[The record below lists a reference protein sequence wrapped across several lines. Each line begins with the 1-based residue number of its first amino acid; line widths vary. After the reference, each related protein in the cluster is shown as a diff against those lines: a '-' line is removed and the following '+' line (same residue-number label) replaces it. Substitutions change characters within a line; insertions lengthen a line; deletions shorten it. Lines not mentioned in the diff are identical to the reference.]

1 MDERT
6 KHYLREIFHGEP
18 PFVRIPQTGG
28 LGLCWRDLMEQLVD
42 GAEEVFLSVMATL
55 FREHDA
61 PAWLCYTDEDLEL
74 IAQAKVAEQTQKN

>member
-6 KHYLREIFHGEP
+6 KRYLREIFQGEP
-18 PFVRIPQTGG
+18 PFVLIPQTGG
-28 LGLCWRDLMEQLVD
+28 IGLRWRDLMAQLVD

-74 IAQAKVAEQTQKN
+74 IAQAKMAAKAQKN